1 MWRRIGIVFG
11 KEVLDNT
18 RDRRSLLIALIYP
31 LLGPLLLGTMIVL
44 VSQVT
49 VDQGVRPMTLP
60 VQGAAHAPELVD
72 WLTQRGINLTE
83 APADPETAVRDGDAE
98 TILLISPDFAA
109 AFEASRTAKITVV
122 VNSSRLTGLVA
133 LNRLS
138 GILSDYNREVW
149 GQRIAARGVD
159 YSILRPLQIDS
170 INTTGGAHIS
180 DIFLFM
186 VPPLFI
192 FNLFMGGVYL
202 AIDTTSGER
211 ERGSL
216 EPLLINPIERWELM
230 IGKFMAALLF
240 TLIAIAVQLLA
251 LKAAFHIAGGDG
263 SNFTYALSFA
273 TVIGIIA
280 MTLPLMMLAVGI
292 QFVIAT
298 VTRSF
303 KEAQTYLGLLPLVP
317 AIPGMV
323 LVFAPVHASDWM
335 MAVPM
340 FSQTLLLGQ
349 IVQGVPVSPG
359 HVAVS
364 MTSTLLLAIA
374 AIVLCARLY
383 EREELIFGS

>member
-31 LLGPLLLGTMIVL
+31 LLGPLLLGSMIVL
-44 VSQVT
+44 VSRVT
-49 VDQGVRPMTLP
+49 ANQGARQMTLP
-60 VQGAAHAPELVD
+60 VQGAAHAPALVS
-72 WLTQRGINLTE
+72 WLKQQGIKLVE
-83 APADPETAVRDGDAE
+83 APADPHAAVRDGDAA
-98 TILLISPDFAA
+98 TILVIPAEFSE
-109 AFEASRTAKITVV
+109 AFNASRTARITVV

-133 LNRLS
+133 LNRLA
-138 GILSDYNREVW
+138 GILGDYNREVW
-149 GQRIAARGVD
+149 GQRIAARGID
-159 YSILRPLQIDS
+159 YSVLRPLEIDS
-170 INTTGGAHIS
+170 VNTTGGAHIS

-230 IGKFMAALLF
+230 SGKFLAALLF
-240 TLIAIAVQLLA
+240 TLIAIVVQLLA

-263 SNFTYALSFA
+263 STFTHSLSFA
-273 TVIGIIA
+273 TVFGIVIL
-280 MTLPLMMLAVGI
+280 TLPLMMLAVGI
-292 QFVIAT
+292 QFIIAT

-317 AIPGMV
+317 ALPGML
-323 LVFAPVHASDWM
+323 LVFAPVHTSDWM

-349 IVQGVPVSPG
+349 IVQGAPVSPG
-359 HVAVS
+359 HLAIS
-364 MTSTLLLAIA
+364 MISTLLLAIA
-374 AIVLCARLY
+374 ATVLCARLY
-383 EREELIFGS
+383 EREELIFGG